1 MVTIRK
7 MVRRL
12 RKRLRIRSTA
22 KRPKTITVKIDRESF
37 KNGYDPLVKSIDYG
51 YSKMAKIT
59 VAKCD
64 RLSKLGNRKQ
74 AKNIFNEWLSNRKG
88 DKGRSGKQK
97 PYCFDELKK
106 LDVCE
111 HEFGECL
118 IGAANKTKSGFK
130 VRFLNN
136 KGSDSNVHHVSAF
149 ANSTNENCIHSV
161 EMLETVSS
169 SKKDPEARTISHL
182 CGNGGCARP
191 GHLRIEKKSVNDER
205 THCHF
210 LLRRSQSRNQSE
222 MIRLA
227 CPHTP
232 KCFVNM
238 YKINTPYY

>member
-1 MVTIRK
+1 MVTIKQLRN
-7 MVRRL
+7 RL
-12 RKRLRIRSTA
+12 RSTS
-22 KRPKTITVKIDRESF
+22 KHPRTITVKIDKESF
-37 KNGYDPLVKSIDYG
+37 KNGYDPLVNTVDYG
-51 YSKMAKIT
+51 YNKMAKIT
-59 VAKCD
+59 VPDCD
-64 RLSKLGNRKQ
+64 RLSKLGNRKS
-74 AKNIFNEWLSNRKG
+74 ARNIFNEWLSTHKG

-118 IGAANKTKSGFK
+118 IGPANKTKSGFK
-130 VRFLNN
+130 VRFMNS
-136 KGSDSNVHHVSAF
+136 KGSDSYVHHVAAF
-149 ANSTNENCIHSV
+149 ANSTTENCIHSV
-161 EMLETVSS
+161 EMLETVSRGKS
-169 SKKDPEARTISHL
+169 DPDSRTISHL

-210 LLRRSQSRNQSE
+210 LLRRSQSPDQSK

-227 CPHTP
+227 CPHSP
-232 KCFVNM
+232 KCFVNI

>member
-1 MVTIRK
+1 MVTIKK

-12 RKRLRIRSTA
+12 RNKLRARSTT
-22 KRPKTITVKIDRESF
+22 KHPKIITVKIDRKSF
-37 KNGYDPLVKSIDYG
+37 KNGYDPLVNTIDYG

-59 VAKCD
+59 VTQSD
-64 RLSKLGNRKQ
+64 RLSKLSNRKM
-74 AKNIFNEWLSNRKG
+74 ARNIFNEWLSNRKG

-97 PYCFDELKK
+97 PFCFDELKK
-106 LDVCE
+106 LDICE

-130 VRFLNN
+130 VRFLN
-136 KGSDSNVHHVSAF
+136 KQGSDSYVHHVSAF
-149 ANSTNENCIHSV
+149 ANSTTENCIHSV
-161 EMLETVSS
+161 EMLETVSR
-169 SKKDPEARTISHL
+169 SKKENDARTISHL

-205 THCHF
+205 NHCHF
-210 LLRRSQSRNQSE
+210 LLRRSQSRHQSE

-227 CPHTP
+227 CPHSP
-232 KCFVNM
+232 RCFVNI

>member
-1 MVTIRK
+1 MVSIKQKVT
-7 MVRRL
+7 RL
-12 RKRLRIRSTA
+12 RNKLRARSTLSGH
-22 KRPKTITVKIDRESF
+22 KTITVKIDRKSF
-37 KNGYDPLVKSIDYG
+37 KNGYDPLVNTIDYG

-59 VAKCD
+59 VNKNDQLAKLKNC
-64 RLSKLGNRKQ
+64 KK
-74 AKNIFNEWLSNRKG
+74 AVNIFNEWLSNRKG

-106 LDVCE
+106 LDVCK

-130 VRFLNN
+130 VRFMND
-136 KGSDSNVHHVSAF
+136 KGSDSYVHHVSVF
-149 ANSTNENCIHSV
+149 ANSTCENCIHSRK
-161 EMLETVSS
+161 MLETVSS
-169 SKKDPEARTISHL
+169 SKKDPDARTISHL

-191 GHLRIEKKSVNDER
+191 GHLRIEKKTVNDER

-210 LLRRSQSRNQSE
+210 LLRRSQSLAQSE

-232 KCFVNM
+232 RCFVNI
-238 YKINTPYY
+238 YKINKPYY

>member
-1 MVTIRK
+1 MVTIK
-7 MVRRL
+7 KIV
-12 RKRLRIRSTA
+12 KRLRNKLRARSA
-22 KRPKTITVKIDRESF
+22 SNRPKTITVKIDKESF
-37 KNGYDPLVKSIDYG
+37 KNGYDPLINSIDYG
-51 YSKMAKIT
+51 YNKMGKIT
-59 VAKCD
+59 VIKSD
-64 RLSKLGNRKQ
+64 RLSKLNNSKQ
-74 AKNIFNEWLSNRKG
+74 ARNIFNEWLLNRKG

-118 IGAANKTKSGFK
+118 IGPANKTKSGFK
-130 VRFLNN
+130 VRFMNK
-136 KGSDSNVHHVSAF
+136 KGSDSYVHHVSAF
-149 ANSTNENCIHSV
+149 ANSTTENCIHSK
-161 EMLETVSS
+161 EILETVSS
-169 SKKDPEARTISHL
+169 SKKDCEARTISHL

-210 LLRRSQSRNQSE
+210 LLRRSQSRNQSA

-227 CPHTP
+227 CPHSP
-232 KCFVNM
+232 KCFVNI

>member
-1 MVTIRK
+1 MVSITK
-7 MVRRL
+7 MVRSL
-12 RKRLRIRSTA
+12 RKRLRVRSTT
-22 KRPKTITVKIDRESF
+22 KRPKTITVKIDLERF
-37 KNGYDPLVKSIDYG
+37 KNGYDPLVKTIDYG

-74 AKNIFNEWLSNRKG
+74 ARNIFNEWLLNRKG

-136 KGSDSNVHHVSAF
+136 KGSDSYVHHVSAF
-149 ANSTNENCIHSV
+149 ANSTNENCIHTV

-169 SKKDPEARTISHL
+169 SKKDTDARTISHL

-227 CPHTP
+227 CPHSP

>member
-12 RKRLRIRSTA
+12 RKRLRIRSTT

-64 RLSKLGNRKQ
+64 RLSKLNNRKQ
-74 AKNIFNEWLSNRKG
+74 AKNIFNEWLSNHKG

-136 KGSDSNVHHVSAF
+136 KGSDSYVHHVSAF

-227 CPHTP
+227 CPHSP